1 MAIYRRE
8 DVSLIGTAFRGGA
21 RRCVGELK
29 GRKKGD
35 TYVTLKYTCKRF
47 ALFWCRP
54 SQVDGSSRVAGS
66 VQVLTS
72 RVATNEDDE

>member
-1 MAIYRRE
+1 M
-8 DVSLIGTAFRGGA
+8 
-21 RRCVGELK
+21 GELK

>member
-1 MAIYRRE
+1 M
-8 DVSLIGTAFRGGA
+8 
-21 RRCVGELK
+21 ELK